1 MGNNEINGLE
11 KQDPEQ
17 DFVSK
22 DVDTLSFCHYVLSAS
37 FLTQAVRFKM
47 CQGVTPA
54 SFAE

>member
-1 MGNNEINGLE
+1 MGWRN
-11 KQDPEQ
+11 KDPEQ

-22 DVDTLSFCHYVLSAS
+22 DADTLSFCHYVLSAS

-47 CQGVTPA
+47 CQGVTLA